1 MCNSIWRGAKVSA
14 ARINQSLWKW
24 KCNLNDFELNR
35 RLWWVGY
42 KQISSLW
49 MLMKWVG
56 GTYRATQMT
65 TLSKSVCRFENLSGP
80 STKRFST
87 ILLLVRQFCSI
98 SSLSGKCKKVV
109 RTKKNNNTDFN
120 EFKESITFDWVRRS
134 SCFGHR
140 FLPLIKSALQF
151 AMSSFEFNYKVVME
165 IRMEASKWRNGWEI
179 IWQRNFN
186 EH

>member
-1 MCNSIWRGAKVSA
+1 MGRIEQHKWRHCQKVFADLKISLDHRQNALAQYCCWSGNFVQSVPCLANAK
-14 ARINQSLWKW
+14 KW
-24 KCNLNDFELNR
+24 CER
-35 RLWWVGY
+35 
-42 KQISSLW
+42 
-49 MLMKWVG
+49 
-56 GTYRATQMT
+56 
-65 TLSKSVCRFENLSGP
+65 
-80 STKRFST
+80 
-87 ILLLVRQFCSI
+87 
-98 SSLSGKCKKVV
+98 
-109 RTKKNNNTDFN
+109 KKNNNTDFN